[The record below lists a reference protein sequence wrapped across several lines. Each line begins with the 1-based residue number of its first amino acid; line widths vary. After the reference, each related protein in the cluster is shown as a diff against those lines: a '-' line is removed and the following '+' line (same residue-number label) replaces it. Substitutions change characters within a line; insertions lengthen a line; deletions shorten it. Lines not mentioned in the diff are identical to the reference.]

1 LTNYG
6 EFYRP
11 AVNEAEKGIFIR
23 RSDAPGKTG
32 LKRTLSHLENC
43 DYKQWQF
50 SYYSIAGSKVTT
62 ALYAKDMFIF

>member
-1 LTNYG
+1 VILQRYFTYFHLSVQTDLTNYG

-43 DYKQWQF
+43 DYKQ
-50 SYYSIAGSKVTT
+50 
-62 ALYAKDMFIF
+62 